1 MAKTFRLTI
10 ANVGENLF
18 DGEAVSVTLPGAE
31 GTFTVMAGHEAF
43 VTPLKEGI
51 ALVKAVDGSETSYA
65 MHAGGIAEISGGQAT
80 VLL

>member
-18 DGEAVSVTLPGAE
+18 DGEAVSVTLPGVE
-31 GTFTVMAGHEAF
+31 GMFTVMADHEAF
-43 VTPLKEGI
+43 VTPLKEGT
-51 ALVKAVDGSETSYA
+51 ALVKTGDGSESSYTI
-65 MHAGGIAEISGGQAT
+65 HTGGIAEVSGGQAT

>member
-1 MAKTFRLTI
+1 MARTFHLTI

-18 DGEAVSVTLPGAE
+18 DGEALSVSLPGAE

-43 VTPLKEGI
+43 VTPLKAGV
-51 ALVKAVDGSETSYA
+51 ALVKTLEGEEISHTLGE
-65 MHAGGIAEISGGQAT
+65 GGIAEISGGQAT